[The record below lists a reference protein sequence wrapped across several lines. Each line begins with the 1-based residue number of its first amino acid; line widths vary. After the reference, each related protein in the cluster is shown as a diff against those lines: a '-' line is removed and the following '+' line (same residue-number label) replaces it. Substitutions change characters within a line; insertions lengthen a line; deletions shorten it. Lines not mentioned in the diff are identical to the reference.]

1 MLRSR
6 RIRAFD
12 YASTKACRRMLR
24 LTRTTIEIAAAIDT
38 RARLRLSSVPILI
51 WEFCLVIESLLY
63 DLQGVTVTF
72 SVLHFESFQ
81 RQTHVN
87 ATLQMVTRHYLQV
100 KRYHGNLGSFERK
113 KRTREAFERGGVR
126 VPRRKLH
133 ERGEALR

>member
-1 MLRSR
+1 
-6 RIRAFD
+6 
-12 YASTKACRRMLR
+12 MLR

-87 ATLQMVTRHYLQV
+87 ATLQMVTRHYLQA

-113 KRTREAFERGGVR
+113 KRTREAIERGVYEYHAGNFMSAAKRLV
-126 VPRRKLH
+126 
-133 ERGEALR
+133 